1 MQGELLF
8 LCLLFI
14 ALGNDK
20 GLESLPDSLGM
31 AGISQRQKNR
41 GADEIRLFCRQR
53 MKQMRSKGIGAHA
66 SQKLGAGFAHFGI
79 PALQKTGKSLR
90 VQFNIML
97 NDLLHFPPRLGR

>member
-8 LCLLFI
+8 LYLLFI

-31 AGISQRQKNR
+31 AGISQRQKNG

-53 MKQMRSKGIGAHA
+53 MKQMRSKGIGADA
-66 SQKLGAGFAHFGI
+66 SQKLGARFC
-79 PALQKTGKSLR
+79 ALWDPRSAKDGEKPPGA
-90 VQFNIML
+90 VQYYVE
-97 NDLLHFPPRLGR
+97 